1 MNIKAYLAALAGAV
15 FSFLGGWVI
24 FGMLL
29 MDFYMANT
37 TSYEGLMKTPMPD
50 LVFIFLSGL
59 SASFLL
65 TIIFTKWANVKTF
78 GSGFTTGMTV
88 YFFVIISFNLSMYGF
103 YNLMNITLVFVD
115 TLAQTIFGGLMGG
128 IIGFILGTGKKE

>member
-1 MNIKAYLAALAGAV
+1 MNVKAYLAALAGAV
-15 FSFLGGWVI
+15 FSFFGGWVI

-29 MDFYMANT
+29 VDFYMANT

-50 LVFIFLSGL
+50 LIFIFLSGL

-65 TIIFTKWANVKTF
+65 TIIFTRWANVKTF
-78 GSGFTTGMTV
+78 SAGFTTGMTI

-115 TLAQTIFGGLMGG
+115 TLAQTVFG
-128 IIGFILGTGKKE
+128 

>member
-1 MNIKAYLAALAGAV
+1 MNVKAYLAAIAGAIV
-15 FSFLGGWVI
+15 SFLGGWLI

-37 TSYEGLMKTPMPD
+37 TWYEGLMKTPMPD
-50 LVFIFLSGL
+50 LIFLFLGGL

-65 TIIFTKWANVKTF
+65 TIIFTKWARVSTF
-78 GSGFTTGMTV
+78 SGGFKNGALI
-88 YFFVIISFNLSMYGF
+88 YFFVIISFNLNMYGF

-115 TLAQTIFGGLMGG
+115 TLVQTVFGGLIGG
-128 IIGFILGTGKKE
+128 IIGFILGTGKK

>member
-1 MNIKAYLAALAGAV
+1 MNVKAYLAAIAGAV

-37 TSYEGLMKTPMPD
+37 TSYDGLMKSPMPD
-50 LVFIFLSGL
+50 LIFIFLSGL

-65 TIIFTKWANVKTF
+65 TIIFTKWANVSTF
-78 GSGFTTGMTV
+78 QGGFTNGAII
-88 YFFVIISFNLSMYGF
+88 YFFVVASFNLSMYGF
-103 YNLMNITLVFVD
+103 YNLFNITLVFVD
-115 TLAQTIFGGLMGG
+115 TIAQTVFGGLIGG
-128 IIGFILGTGKKE
+128 IIGFILGTGKK